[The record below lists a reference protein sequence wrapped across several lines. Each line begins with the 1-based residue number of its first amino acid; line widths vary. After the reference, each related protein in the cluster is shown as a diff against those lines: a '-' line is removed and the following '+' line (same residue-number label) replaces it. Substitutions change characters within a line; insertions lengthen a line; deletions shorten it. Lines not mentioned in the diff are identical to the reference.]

1 MRYQKLVSVN
11 EVTIV
16 MEVWKL
22 WWNFH
27 GETWSGNETT
37 DCHAVRCQLDLSGLD
52 CSLSFGF
59 PHVSA

>member
-1 MRYQKLVSVN
+1 MNKLHILATEKRMRYQKLVSVN

-27 GETWSGNETT
+27 GET
-37 DCHAVRCQLDLSGLD
+37 
-52 CSLSFGF
+52 
-59 PHVSA
+59 